1 MKMFLWSVGSF
12 HVFGKQLDFVSKTL
26 PKKSQSGF
34 PTFQIDVQMPSSIIS
49 KVAKGFIFFPGR
61 AAAQGSLCPPFGGLG
76 AGGGLQMGR
85 RIKCSQKCVFS
96 EGYPQKQLAFRALAL
111 LGVLGE
117 ANFCRYLWYSR
128 AFC

>member
-1 MKMFLWSVGSF
+1 MFSAKSGIRL
-12 HVFGKQLDFVSKTL
+12 VFYH
-26 PKKSQSGF
+26 SGF
-34 PTFQIDVQMPSSIIS
+34 TFFEKTQISMCMVYKILM
-49 KVAKGFIFFPGR
+49 AKLGRLLFFPGR